1 MVGWGPLPV
10 QREQQQSRWNWREQ
24 ELNRHWRTSDDRQK
38 GAEMPKVGRPKGQR
52 RRVGNKEGAGSR
64 RQRKEGL
71 RSKNFLVVF
80 TDEQRGP

>member
-10 QREQQQSRWNWREQ
+10 QREQQQSRWNRREQ
-24 ELNRHWRTSDDRQK
+24 ELNQQWRTSDDRQK
-38 GAEMPKVGRPKGQR
+38 GAETPKVGRPKGQR
-52 RRVGNKEGAGSR
+52 HRVGNKEGARSR
-64 RQRKEGL
+64 RQHKEGL